1 MTFFIVHN
9 HGDLFDG
16 GNCEKVFFPRTA
28 TRGIYPRFGEN
39 PAINILL
46 ETVLIYATFYP
57 RRKAPLT
64 LLVLSQVPGTHY
76 SLSACQLHLYYVI
89 SQNLAII
96 KDTAYCQ

>member
-1 MTFFIVHN
+1 MGMAFFIVFN

-57 RRKAPLT
+57 RRKAPAH
-64 LLVLSQVPGTHY
+64 SPGTHPDPPAFTVCLPA
-76 SLSACQLHLYYVI
+76 SSVLFDKPEPGHH
-89 SQNLAII
+89 
-96 KDTAYCQ
+96 